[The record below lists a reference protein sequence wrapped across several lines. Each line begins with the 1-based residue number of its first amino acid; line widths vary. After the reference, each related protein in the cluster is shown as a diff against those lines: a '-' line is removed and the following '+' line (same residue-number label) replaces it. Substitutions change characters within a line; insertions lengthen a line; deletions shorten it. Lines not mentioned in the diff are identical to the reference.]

1 MPWAFKQRA
10 SSCMASSGVLV
21 VLTMSTVPLKLNKLA
36 NQERFGLERRK
47 IWDQKKKRGQR
58 TKEIEMG
65 EASYALLG
73 GVPVTGL
80 SGVSMQ

>member
-1 MPWAFKQRA
+1 
-10 SSCMASSGVLV
+10 MASSGVLV

-47 IWDQKKKRGQR
+47 IWDQKKKKRGQR

-65 EASYALLG
+65 GSIIRAAGGRACDWAFGGIYAI
-73 GVPVTGL
+73 TGR
-80 SGVSMQ
+80 S

>member
-1 MPWAFKQRA
+1 
-10 SSCMASSGVLV
+10 MASSGVLV
-21 VLTMSTVPLKLNKLA
+21 VLTMSTVPLKFNKLA

-47 IWDQKKKRGQR
+47 IWDQKRI
-58 TKEIEMG
+58 KEIEMG

-80 SGVSMQ
+80 SGVSMQQHGGYEGRRKRTTTQK

>member
-1 MPWAFKQRA
+1 
-10 SSCMASSGVLV
+10 
-21 VLTMSTVPLKLNKLA
+21 MSTVPLKLNKLA

-47 IWDQKKKRGQR
+47 IWDQKRI
-58 TKEIEMG
+58 KEIEMG